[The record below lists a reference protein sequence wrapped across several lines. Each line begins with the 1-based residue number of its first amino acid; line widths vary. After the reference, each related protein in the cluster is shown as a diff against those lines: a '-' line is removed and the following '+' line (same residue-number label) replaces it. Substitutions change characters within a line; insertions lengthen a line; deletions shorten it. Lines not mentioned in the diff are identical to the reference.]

1 MKKISLIFYISGTV
15 LATLPLIIYKFV
27 KFQSIIFYNLI
38 NILYIKFNFMTILI
52 SFFSII
58 FVIFFDIFFL
68 KNKDQ
73 LKKNIIIIEQIFG
86 GEINIKLNFILSILS
101 GYFEELLFR
110 GYIYFILIRI
120 LEIKGIINNF
130 YADLIIILFI
140 SLFFGILHVVQG
152 KEAFLISFLISI
164 ILFISIKI
172 SSSIWYAILT
182 HSIINFIEFT
192 FIIPYQKKKFLI

>member
-1 MKKISLIFYISGTV
+1 MKKITLIFYISGSILV
-15 LATLPLIIYKFV
+15 TLPLII
-27 KFQSIIFYNLI
+27 FQILQSKSIIINNII
-38 NILYIKFNFMTILI
+38 NILHLKFNITTILLLLLT
-52 SFFSII
+52 II
-58 FVIFFDIFFL
+58 LIILLDIFFL
-68 KNKDQ
+68 RNKNQ
-73 LKKNIIIIEQIFG
+73 LKKNITMINQIFG
-86 GEINIKLNFILSILS
+86 TKLNIKLNLLLSILS

-182 HSIINFIEFT
+182 HATINFIEIS
-192 FIIPYQKKKFLI
+192 FIIPYQKKKFLS